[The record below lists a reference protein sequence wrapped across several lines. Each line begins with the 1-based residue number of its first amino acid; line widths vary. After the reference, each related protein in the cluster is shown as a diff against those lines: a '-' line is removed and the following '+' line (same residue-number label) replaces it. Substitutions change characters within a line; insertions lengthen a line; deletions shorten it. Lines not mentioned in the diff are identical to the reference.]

1 MSDYSIIGAGIAGLN
16 LAVKL
21 KRKYPDKVVVIFE
34 KENRLG
40 GRIYTHP
47 SKIECGAARFSNTH
61 KRVNTLVKDYQLS
74 SKLIKLPKKINYIE
88 TKRYNTDFINAN
100 DIITELIK
108 YKEKYSK
115 DFLMNVTFKEF
126 ASIVFSEET
135 SRLLENGY
143 PYYSEI
149 SIVNA
154 YDAIKSFEEDLSHT
168 KTFYTL
174 KGGLSQIIEK
184 LEKEFISLGGM
195 IKKNHSLIEIKTDET
210 GVSLIFNKSN
220 TIKSEILI
228 LAIPVNGLKGV
239 KGVKG
244 VNGMN
249 SVQGKPLLRVYYTY
263 DSKDSWFTDIPKTTT
278 DDKIKYIIPINK
290 NVIMINYSDGP
301 KATYWN
307 NAYKDGTQ
315 DKKIAESLKRL
326 FPDRNI
332 PKYKKKHHFFW
343 EFGAAYWKKGSDS
356 KKVHDQMLNPSP
368 NLYICGD
375 SFSNHQAWVE
385 GALQTSDEVFD
396 LLRMNQKN

>member
-1 MSDYSIIGAGIAGLN
+1 MIDYSIIGAGIAGLN
-16 LAVKL
+16 LGVKL

-40 GRIYTHP
+40 GRVHTH
-47 SKIECGAARFSNTH
+47 SSLIECGAARFSNTH
-61 KRVNTLVKDYQLS
+61 KRVNTLVKDYHLS
-74 SKLIKLPKKINYIE
+74 SKLIKLPKNINYIE
-88 TKRYNTDFINAN
+88 TKQYNTDFVNAN

-154 YDAIKSFEEDLSHT
+154 YDAIHAFEEDLSHT

-174 KGGLSQIIEK
+174 KGGLSQLIAK
-184 LEKEFISLGGM
+184 LEKEFLSLGGM
-195 IKKNHSLIEIKTDET
+195 IHQNHSLDEIKSAET
-210 GVSLIFNKSN
+210 GFQLLFNKS
-220 TIKSEILI
+220 KSKSTEILI
-228 LAIPVNGLKGV
+228 LAIPVNRLKGLKGL
-239 KGVKG
+239 KGL
-244 VNGMN
+244 N

-290 NVIMINYSDGP
+290 NVIMINYTDGP

-332 PKYKKKHHFFW
+332 PKYKKKYHFFW

-356 KKVHDQMLNPSP
+356 KKIHDQMLNPST

-375 SFSNHQAWVE
+375 SFSNHQAWME

-396 LLRMNQKN
+396 LLNK